1 MRGGWHCIARQPDP
15 RAAQTIADE
24 SETDLP
30 RSPNSSSDEILVNT
44 LKLIS
49 EHGISGVTLD
59 MVANVSRVSKA
70 TIYRRWPSREKLILS
85 AMSYLQVP
93 TEVPDTGDIVQD
105 LKILLSNLIDF
116 LNKPDGGRVYSSF
129 LNASVHDEK
138 FGDFRH
144 EVTTKAVVPYATVIK
159 RGEERGDLKLGVP
172 LRLAIDLL
180 IAPFVYHRIAT
191 NSPSR
196 AGDINEVVRFFMR
209 ACAPD

>member
-1 MRGGWHCIARQPDP
+1 LP
-15 RAAQTIADE
+15 RA
-24 SETDLP
+24 
-30 RSPNSSSDEILVNT
+30 PNSSADEILVNT

-49 EHGISGVTLD
+49 EHGIPGVTLD
-59 MVANVSRVSKA
+59 MVAEVSRVSKA
-70 TIYRRWPSREKLILS
+70 TIYRRWPNREKLIIS
-85 AMSYLQVP
+85 AMSYLEVP

-105 LKILLSNLIDF
+105 LTILLRNLIEF

-138 FGDFRH
+138 FADFRH
-144 EVTTKAVVPYATVIK
+144 EVTTKAVIPYTTVIK
-159 RGEERGDLKLGVP
+159 RGADRGDLKLGVP
-172 LRLAIDLL
+172 LRLAVDLL

-196 AGDINEVVRFFMR
+196 AGDIDDVVRFFIR

>member
-1 MRGGWHCIARQPDP
+1 
-15 RAAQTIADE
+15 
-24 SETDLP
+24 LP

-49 EHGISGVTLD
+49 EHGITSVTLD
-59 MVANVSRVSKA
+59 MVADVSRVSKA
-70 TIYRRWPSREKLILS
+70 TIYRRWPNREKLILS
-85 AMSYLQVP
+85 AMSYLEVP

-105 LKILLSNLIDF
+105 LTILLKNLIEF

-138 FGDFRH
+138 FADFRH

-159 RGEERGDLKLGVP
+159 RGADRGDLKLGVP
-172 LRLAIDLL
+172 LRLAVDLL

-191 NSPSR
+191 NSPAR
-196 AGDINEVVRFFMR
+196 YADIDDVVRFFIR
-209 ACAPD
+209 ACAPAEPTT